1 MKISSELETRTKWKG
16 VTIMAF
22 FDEVGKKL
30 TKAGQGVAQSTKN
43 VATVAKL
50 NSAISDE
57 EKNINRQLLAI
68 GQAYFDL
75 HKDNP
80 EEAMAEAVGSI
91 IRSQEQIARCKEQ
104 VRQIKGMV
112 NCPNC
117 GAEVAYSA
125 AFCNACGHPMPQ
137 HASQPAAGN
146 GSVCSKCGARLGPT
160 QKFCTTCGTPVAQPA
175 PQPVSQLAEKFC
187 PYCNAKV
194 AEGTTVC
201 PVCGQPVE

>member
-1 MKISSELETRTKWKG
+1 
-16 VTIMAF
+16 MAF

-125 AFCNACGHPMPQ
+125 AFCNACGHQMPQ
-137 HASQPAAGN
+137 HAPQPAAGN

-187 PYCNAKV
+187 PCCNAKV